1 MISQPVCGPFAAHCG
16 CDRWRTSG
24 CGAGWTCWALVPQS
38 QRPSVDLRVDL
49 ELEETESP
57 SRPAATPPIETVD
70 LRAPAEGL
78 DDESEDEDGAAARR

>member
-1 MISQPVCGPFAAHCG
+1 MADFRLR
-16 CDRWRTSG
+16 RWMDLLGSRAPKPKT
-24 CGAGWTCWALVPQS
+24 
-38 QRPSVDLRVDL
+38 SVDLRVDL